1 MWMAVAL
8 ATCCF
13 VKSGVEKSTKQSS
26 LSLMLCPLTS
36 ARLLRANTA
45 FKKLYYKSTV
55 LQTTLSDFK
64 LLQLLSLSLI
74 TDWSLSCLQ
83 SIEDFPCTITPTKVL
98 FFCEGNWLLTPP
110 PLRYASERPGK
121 GPLQVHNKW
130 PQKAFQHSSA
140 SWEQATLW
148 SLPDQQ
154 HFVTNTFWTEITR
167 IQLSLASAIYYMQ
180 HPAVQRLKQV
190 VAFSST
196 VQSLSQHQMD
206 EN

>member
-1 MWMAVAL
+1 MAVAL

-74 TDWSLSCLQ
+74 TD
-83 SIEDFPCTITPTKVL
+83 
-98 FFCEGNWLLTPP
+98 
-110 PLRYASERPGK
+110 
-121 GPLQVHNKW
+121 
-130 PQKAFQHSSA
+130 
-140 SWEQATLW
+140 
-148 SLPDQQ
+148 
-154 HFVTNTFWTEITR
+154 
-167 IQLSLASAIYYMQ
+167 
-180 HPAVQRLKQV
+180 
-190 VAFSST
+190 
-196 VQSLSQHQMD
+196 
-206 EN
+206 